1 MFSSGKNLSSDESQR
16 SDGED
21 VDEVDQDAVED
32 IENRDGP
39 PTMWESSELI
49 FVS

>member
-32 IENRDGP
+32 TKKKEMGLP
-39 PTMWESSELI
+39 PCGSPQS
-49 FVS
+49 